1 MKKVTGSAIT
11 RILACGGR
19 RCNAQP
25 ADARLHS
32 PTFLSGRTSV
42 RILFVPV
49 SGSAGSGEVQRCRL
63 LAQALQRR
71 WPRCEAHFLL
81 APGTDSASFA
91 YTRLPASPTK
101 SPEEVAAA
109 IARLRPVLVVFDG
122 NARVA
127 SLAAAHAAGA
137 RTLLLS
143 SRPSARDRGFRWR
156 RMARLDAHWLVGVE
170 LLGMPG
176 WRERMA
182 RRRYPRVSVRRF
194 ATLFAAPAN
203 LAPLRAR
210 FGLAGAPY
218 AVVCTG
224 GGDHAGAA
232 ERFGAVAAELA
243 RDGLATLAVAM
254 PAPPPA
260 LSTPVLP
267 NAELMALLAGARV
280 AVLAG
285 GSLLVQALAL
295 GTPAVALPLQAE
307 QTARVRWLVRA
318 GAVQAAEEGEPEAIA
333 EAARMLAGNDAARER
348 LRSAGLALG
357 LRNDLD
363 AAVTALGAIAGLA

>member
-1 MKKVTGSAIT
+1 
-11 RILACGGR
+11 
-19 RCNAQP
+19 
-25 ADARLHS
+25 
-32 PTFLSGRTSV
+32 V

-63 LAQALQRR
+63 LAQSLQQR
-71 WPRCEAHFLL
+71 WPECEAHFLL
-81 APGTDSASFA
+81 APGIERAPFPATP
-91 YTRLPASPTK
+91 LPASPTR
-101 SPEEVAAA
+101 SPKEVAAA

-127 SLAAAHAAGA
+127 ALAAAHAAGA

-156 RMARLDAHWLVGVE
+156 RMARLDAHWLVGAE
-170 LLGMPG
+170 LLGAPG
-176 WRERMA
+176 WRERLA
-182 RRRYPRVSVRRF
+182 HWRYPRVDVRRF
-194 ATLFAAPAN
+194 ATLFAPPAE

-210 FGLAGAPY
+210 FGLAEAPY

-224 GGDHAGAA
+224 GGDHAGATA
-232 ERFGAVAAELA
+232 RFGAIAAALA

-254 PAPPPA
+254 PAAPPPA
-260 LSTPVLP
+260 LATPALP

-295 GTPAVALPLQAE
+295 GTAVLASPLQAE
-307 QTARVRWLVRA
+307 QAARVRWLAQA
-318 GAVQAAEEGEPEAIA
+318 GAVRAASDAGPEAIA
-333 EAARMLAGNDAARER
+333 ESARMLAGDDAARQR
-348 LRSAGLALG
+348 LRSSALALG

-363 AAVTALGAIAGLA
+363 AAIASLGALAGLG

>member
-1 MKKVTGSAIT
+1 M
-11 RILACGGR
+11 
-19 RCNAQP
+19 
-25 ADARLHS
+25 
-32 PTFLSGRTSV
+32 

-63 LAQALQRR
+63 LAQALLQR
-71 WPRCEAHFLL
+71 WPECEAHFLL
-81 APGTDSASFA
+81 APGIDPAPFPGIE
-91 YTRLPASPTK
+91 LPASPTK
-101 SPEEVAAA
+101 SPREVAAA
-109 IARLRPVLVVFDG
+109 IAQLQPALVVFDG

-143 SRPSARDRGFRWR
+143 SRPSARGRGFRWR
-156 RMARLDAHWLVGVE
+156 RMAQLDAHWLIGAD
-170 LLGMPG
+170 LLGAPG
-176 WRERMA
+176 CRECLA
-182 RRRYPRVSVRRF
+182 RWRYPRVGVRRF
-194 ATLFAAPAN
+194 ATLFAPPAE

-210 FGLAGAPY
+210 FGLADAPY

-224 GGDHAGAA
+224 GGEHAGAA
-232 ERFGAVAAELA
+232 ARFGAVAAALA

-260 LSTPVLP
+260 IATPALP

-295 GTPAVALPLQAE
+295 GTPVVASPLQAE
-307 QTARVRWLVRA
+307 QAARVRWLARA
-318 GAVQAAEEGEPEAIA
+318 GAVQVADAGEPAAIA
-333 EAARMLAGNDAARER
+333 EAARKLAGDDAARER
-348 LRSAGLALG
+348 LRSSARALG

-363 AAVTALGAIAGLA
+363 AATAALAALAGLG